1 MRAEPLFK
9 LPEFELPKFELP
21 SFDQSPSSSSSSS
34 SSTSSS
40 SKTVF
45 VAGATGRLGARV
57 VRSLLEADE
66 TTRVRAGVRDA
77 AAANAALAAAAR
89 NGLLPASALK
99 RVDVVVCDL
108 ETAGVEGIAAALRGC
123 DAVVQAIGA
132 AETSADLSAPA
143 RIDGDASIAL
153 VRAAERTPTVKHFLV
168 SIFFLSFS
176 PSLSLHPPS
185 VFCSPLSPPSLYLF
199 QCETK
204 MVTSLGTGKVGFPA
218 SVLNLF
224 GGILTQKRRAEVA
237 LENSSI
243 PRYTIIRPGGLERPR
258 DDHGETHSVVAACRD
273 STFGG
278 QLSRAQVAGVIA
290 AAVADP
296 EASGNRC
303 VELFS
308 VEGGARAPYRDL
320 LACVPMDEGVE
331 ERLARVRAAAALEAA
346 KVAASEA
353 KGLAA
358 EAAAEAA
365 EAAKSFAAVSKRL
378 APALATAA
386 EAQAAVDAAS
396 ARSAEAR
403 EAEAAARSALEAAR
417 AEAAA
422 AAAAAKK
429 KDKEAKASASAVAKS
444 GSSSGG
450 GSREVERAAATKAA
464 AEVEEKEEAAAAASA
479 AAAEKEGKISV

>member
-1 MRAEPLFK
+1 MQQHQQRTAEKSPCSSSKRRTASVPVRAEPLFR
-9 LPEFELPKFELP
+9 LPASFELPNFQLP

-34 SSTSSS
+34 SSSAAA

-45 VAGATGRLGARV
+45 VAGSTGRLGARV
-57 VRSLLEADE
+57 VRSLLAADE

-108 ETAGVEGIAAALRGC
+108 EAAGVDGIAAALRGC

-153 VRAAERTPTVKHFLV
+153 VRAAERTPTVQHFV
-168 SIFFLSFS
+168 
-176 PSLSLHPPS
+176 
-185 VFCSPLSPPSLYLF
+185 
-199 QCETK
+199 

-243 PRYTIIRPGGLERPR
+243 PRYTIVRPGGLERPR

-278 QLSRAQVAGVIA
+278 QLSRAQVADVIA

-296 EASGNRC
+296 SASENRC
-303 VELFS
+303 VELFA

-320 LACVPMDEGVE
+320 LACIPMDEGVE
-331 ERLARVRAAAALEAA
+331 ERLARVRAAAGLEAA
-346 KVAASEA
+346 KVAAGEA
-353 KGLAA
+353 KRRAA
-358 EAAAEAA
+358 ERTDCVWCWGA
-365 EAAKSFAAVSKRL
+365 RL
-378 APALATAA
+378 ALSVRRAATAA
-386 EAQAAVDAAS
+386 SPHPTLLPPSPSLPPAPPAGAS
-396 ARSAEAR
+396 
-403 EAEAAARSALEAAR
+403 
-417 AEAAA
+417 
-422 AAAAAKK
+422 
-429 KDKEAKASASAVAKS
+429 
-444 GSSSGG
+444 
-450 GSREVERAAATKAA
+450 
-464 AEVEEKEEAAAAASA
+464 
-479 AAAEKEGKISV
+479 